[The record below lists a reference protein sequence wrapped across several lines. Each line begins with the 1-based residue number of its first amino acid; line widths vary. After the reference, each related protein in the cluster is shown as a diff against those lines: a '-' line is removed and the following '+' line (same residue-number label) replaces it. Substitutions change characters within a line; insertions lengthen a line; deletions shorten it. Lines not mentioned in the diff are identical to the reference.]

1 MAKYS
6 SKMKRTA
13 STTLSVGSITVDATT
28 VRRFKLY
35 DLLVGSD
42 GTPVDSV
49 FLWEVQRCTTAGTNT
64 GVTLRT
70 LDPADAAALTD
81 SGENHSAD
89 PTVTAN
95 EIPISIPLNQ
105 RATFRWMAA
114 PGGEIVVPAT
124 ASNGLAI
131 RTPTAGSLISVVA
144 VAHIEEQ

>member
-1 MAKYS
+1 
-6 SKMKRTA
+6 MKRTA